1 MDRGIKR
8 LEEAGVIVRDGILES
23 KAKDLNKRFFTVQ
36 EKHRPFIIL
45 KWAETADG
53 FMAPEINIKHLTP
66 LNDNPRLLISG
77 EETNRLVHKW
87 RTEEASIMIGA
98 GTAAADNPSLTARLW
113 PGKSPLRLVLD
124 TDLELSNTLNLF
136 NDGGPTVIFNKHSN
150 KQVGAVEYCKINNST
165 RSLEEVLKILQQFC
179 GKPKSLCLND

>member
-1 MDRGIKR
+1 M
-8 LEEAGVIVRDGILES
+8 
-23 KAKDLNKRFFTVQ
+23 
-36 EKHRPFIIL
+36 
-45 KWAETADG
+45 
-53 FMAPEINIKHLTP
+53 
-66 LNDNPRLLISG
+66 SG
-77 EETNRLVHKW
+77 EEANRLVHNW

-165 RSLEEVLKILQQFC
+165 RSLEEVLKILQQKQIQSVFVE
-179 GKPKSLCLND
+179 GGAGLLNSFLREGIWDEIRVIRSKKLKN